1 MLLLSSRHV
10 DCSLLIFPLSVWLT
24 CKITLPSVHN
34 SVTFT
39 HWPLLYQASKG
50 SEEENILQRKNYFV
64 TADRTS
70 HWYFEHYNSETQFIK
85 IFSHYSSYH
94 LSVSA
99 AQNVRLQPRSNWWWW
114 DWLMWLMCLYQGA
127 LSYWA
132 NSSEYDQD
140 WDISED

>member
-1 MLLLSSRHV
+1 MLLLSFQHV

-24 CKITLPSVHN
+24 CKITLPCVHN

-39 HWPLLYQASKG
+39 HWPLLYPTCQG
-50 SEEENILQRKNYFV
+50 SEELNILLTNNYFV

-70 HWYFEHYNSETQFIK
+70 HLYFEHYNSETQFIK

-94 LSVSA
+94 LSVTK
-99 AQNVRLQPRSNWWWW
+99 AQNVRLKPRCDQMLVRLS
-114 DWLMWLMCLYQGA
+114 MMCLDQGA

-132 NSSEYDQD
+132 PNRSEYDQD